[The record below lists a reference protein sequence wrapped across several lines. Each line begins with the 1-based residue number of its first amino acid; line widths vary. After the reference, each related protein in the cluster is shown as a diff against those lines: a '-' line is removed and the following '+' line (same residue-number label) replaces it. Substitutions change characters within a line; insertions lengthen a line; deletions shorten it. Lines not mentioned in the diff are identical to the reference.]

1 MLTEVKHYP
10 LPIGGRRSEGT
21 GREAVTNP
29 FDGSVVATIAIA
41 GHDDMERAIRTA
53 AEAFPS
59 FARWPRHR
67 RRDVLRGIA
76 EGLRAHKDALVDLM
90 IAESGKPRR
99 WSAIEVD
106 RAITTFTLASEEAT
120 RTGGELLPLDLGPA
134 TEGYTAIVQRFPIG
148 PVAAIAPF
156 NFPLNLV
163 AHKLG
168 PAFAVG
174 CPVVLKPPVQAPL
187 CALELAEICFEA
199 GIPREALSVVHAP
212 IDVAE
217 RLATDERF
225 KILSFTGSAR
235 VGWHLK
241 SIAGKKRVL
250 LELGGNAG
258 ALVWDDADLDWA
270 AQRCAI
276 GSFGQGGQ
284 VCIKVQRVL
293 VHRSVAETFLAK
305 FLAATDAL
313 GVGDPREESAM
324 VSPMIDGASADR
336 VMAWIEEAK
345 AAGARVLRGGKRE
358 GNLIYPTI
366 LTETTPDMNVERE
379 EIFGPV
385 TTVAIVDDFDA
396 ALARINDSRYGL
408 QAGVFTNDVRRAWKA
423 FETLDVGGVVI
434 NDYPTLR
441 VDNFP
446 YGGVKDS
453 GLGREGVRYA
463 MEEMTELRTLV
474 LKTR

>member
-10 LPIGGRRSEGT
+10 LPIAGGRSEGT
-21 GREAVTNP
+21 GREPVIDP
-29 FDGSVVATIAIA
+29 FDGSTVATIAVA
-41 GHDDMERAIRTA
+41 GHDDMERAIRA
-53 AEAFPS
+53 AVEILPS
-59 FARWPRHR
+59 FSRWPRHR
-67 RRDVLRGIA
+67 RRDVLRA
-76 EGLRAHKDALVDLM
+76 VVDGLCKRKEPLVELM

-99 WSAIEVD
+99 WSTIEVE
-106 RAITTFTLASEEAT
+106 RAISTFSIAAEEAT
-120 RTGGELLPLDLGPA
+120 RTGGEVLPLDLGPA
-134 TEGYTAIVQRFPIG
+134 TEGYTAIVERFPVG

-187 CALELAEICFEA
+187 CALELAEICYEA

-212 IDVAE
+212 VEVAE

-225 KILSFTGSAR
+225 KLLSFTGSAK

-258 ALVWDDADLDWA
+258 ALVWSDADLDWA
-270 AQRCAI
+270 ARRCAV

-284 VCIKVQRVL
+284 VCIKVQRLMVA
-293 VHRSVAETFLAK
+293 RSVAEEFIAK

-313 GVGDPREESAM
+313 GVGDPRDETAM
-324 VSPMIDGASADR
+324 VSPMIDAAAADR
-336 VMAWIEEAK
+336 VMAWVEEAK
-345 AAGARVLRGGKRE
+345 AGGARVLRGGRRE
-358 GNLIYPTI
+358 GSLIHPI
-366 LTETTPDMNVERE
+366 VLTETTPDMKVECE

-385 TTVAIVDDFDA
+385 TTLSVVDDFDA
-396 ALARINDSRYGL
+396 ALARINDTRYGL
-408 QAGVFTNDVRRAWKA
+408 QAGVFTNDLRRAWKA
-423 FETLDVGGVVI
+423 FETLEVGGVIV

-463 MEEMTELRTLV
+463 MEEMSEPRTLV

>member
-1 MLTEVKHYP
+1 MLTEIRHYP
-10 LPIGGRRSEGT
+10 LPIAGRSSEGT
-21 GREAVTNP
+21 GRETVTNP
-29 FDGSVVATIAIA
+29 YDGSTVASIAVA
-41 GHDDMERAIRTA
+41 GHDDMERAIA
-53 AEAFPS
+53 AAVEVFPS
-59 FARWPRHR
+59 FSRWPRHR
-67 RRDVLRGIA
+67 RRDVLRA
-76 EGLRAHKDALVDLM
+76 VADGLRTRKEALVELM

-106 RAITTFTLASEEAT
+106 RAISTFSIAAEEAT
-120 RTGGELLPLDLGPA
+120 RTGGEVLPLDLAPA
-134 TEGYTAIVQRFPIG
+134 TEGYTAIVERFPAG

-187 CALELAEICFEA
+187 CALELAEICYQA

-212 IDVAE
+212 IEVAE

-225 KILSFTGSAR
+225 NVLSFTGSSR

-258 ALVWDDADLDWA
+258 ALIWGDADLDWA

-276 GSFGQGGQ
+276 GAFGQGGQ
-284 VCIKVQRVL
+284 VCIKVQRML
-293 VHRSVAETFLAK
+293 VERSAAESFLAK

-313 GVGDPREESAM
+313 GVGDPRDEQAM
-324 VSPMIDGASADR
+324 VSPMIDTANADR
-336 VMAWIEEAK
+336 VMAWVAEAK

-358 GNLIYPTI
+358 GNLIHPI
-366 LTETTPDMNVERE
+366 VLTETTSDMKVECE

-385 TTVAIVDDFDA
+385 ATITIVDDFDA
-396 ALARINDSRYGL
+396 GISRINDSRYGL
-408 QAGVFTNDVRRAWKA
+408 QAGVFTNDLRRAWKA
-423 FETLDVGGVVI
+423 FERLEVGGVVV

-446 YGGVKDS
+446 YGGVKES

-474 LKTR
+474 LRTR

>member
-1 MLTEVKHYP
+1 MLTDVKHYP
-10 LPIGGRRSEGT
+10 LPIAGTPSEGT
-21 GREAVTNP
+21 GRETVLNP
-29 FDGSVVATIAIA
+29 FDGSTVATIAVA
-41 GHDDMERAIRTA
+41 GHDDMERAIRA
-53 AEAFPS
+53 AVDVFPS
-59 FARWPRHR
+59 FSRWPRHR
-67 RRDVLRGIA
+67 RRDVLRGVV
-76 EGLRAHKDALVDLM
+76 EGLRERKDALIELM

-106 RAITTFTLASEEAT
+106 RAITTFSIASEEST
-120 RTGGELLPLDLGPA
+120 RTGGDLLPLDLSAA
-134 TEGYTAIVQRFPIG
+134 TEGYTAIVERFAVG

-187 CALELAEICFEA
+187 CALELADICYQA

-212 IDVAE
+212 IEVAE

-225 KILSFTGSAR
+225 KVLSFTGSSK

-250 LELGGNAG
+250 LELGGNAAAIIWG
-258 ALVWDDADLDWA
+258 DADLDWA
-270 AQRCAI
+270 AGRCAI

-293 VHRSVAETFLAK
+293 VDRSVAEPFLAK

-313 GVGDPREESAM
+313 GVGDPRDDSAM
-324 VSPMIDGASADR
+324 VSPMIDAANADR
-336 VMAWIEEAK
+336 VMAWVQEAK
-345 AAGARVLRGGKRE
+345 DAGARVLRGGKRE
-358 GNLIYPTI
+358 GNLIHPVI
-366 LTETTPDMNVERE
+366 LSETKPEMKVERE

-385 TTVAIVDDFDA
+385 TTVSVVDDFDA
-396 ALARINDSRYGL
+396 ALARVNASPYGL
-408 QAGVFTNDVRRAWKA
+408 QAGVFTNDLRRAWRA
-423 FETLDVGGVVI
+423 FEALEVGGVIV
-434 NDYPTLR
+434 
-441 VDNFP
+441 
-446 YGGVKDS
+446 
-453 GLGREGVRYA
+453 
-463 MEEMTELRTLV
+463 
-474 LKTR
+474 

>member
-1 MLTEVKHYP
+1 MLTDVKHYP
-10 LPIGGRRSEGT
+10 LPIAGARSEGT
-21 GREAVTNP
+21 GHEAVTNP
-29 FDGSVVATIAIA
+29 YDGTTVATIAVA
-41 GHDDMERAIRTA
+41 GHDDMERAIRA
-53 AEAFPS
+53 AVEVFPAFS
-59 FARWPRHR
+59 RWPRHK
-67 RRDVLRGIA
+67 RRDVLRA
-76 EGLRAHKDALVDLM
+76 VVDGLRARKEALVELM

-99 WSAIEVD
+99 WSVIEVD
-106 RAITTFTLASEEAT
+106 RAISTFSIAAEEAT
-120 RTGGELLPLDLGPA
+120 RTGGDVLPLDLSPA
-134 TEGYTAIVQRFPIG
+134 TEGYQAIVERFPAG

-187 CALELAEICFEA
+187 CALELADICYEA

-225 KILSFTGSAR
+225 KVLSFTGSAR

-258 ALVWDDADLDWA
+258 ALVWSDADLDWA

-276 GSFGQGGQ
+276 GAFGQGGQ
-284 VCIKVQRVL
+284 VCIKVQRIL
-293 VHRSVAETFLAK
+293 VARDVAETFQAK

-313 GVGDPREESAM
+313 GVGDPRDESAM
-324 VSPMIDGASADR
+324 VSPMIDAANADR

-345 AAGARVLRGGKRE
+345 AAGARVLRGGRRE
-358 GNLIYPTI
+358 GNLIYPTV
-366 LTETTPDMNVERE
+366 LAQTTPEMKVECE

-385 TTVAIVDDFDA
+385 TTLSVVDDFDH

-408 QAGVFTNDVRRAWKA
+408 QAGIFTNDIRRAWKA
-423 FETLDVGGVVI
+423 FETLEVGGVVV
-434 NDYPTLR
+434 NDYSTLR

-463 MEEMTELRTLV
+463 MDEMSEPRVLV